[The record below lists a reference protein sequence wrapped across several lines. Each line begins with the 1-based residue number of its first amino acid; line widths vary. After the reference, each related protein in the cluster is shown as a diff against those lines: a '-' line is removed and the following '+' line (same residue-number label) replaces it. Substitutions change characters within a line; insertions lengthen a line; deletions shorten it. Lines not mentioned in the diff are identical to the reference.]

1 MRCGGDRPQPR
12 FTEVSTKAQNVCG
25 SPDHSEW
32 QNCALSAAIPCSA
45 RQAACFPSVALF
57 RGKQWSQVLKRRLCL
72 FAVVFAFPLSRSR
85 VLLLWR
91 RGEGALE
98 GLIEMG
104 SYQKGTGVPALLVE
118 SYSVVSRPFA
128 TPWPIQSVMSDSLR
142 RHRLYSPGNR
152 PGQNTG
158 VGSLSLL
165 QGIFPTQGSNPG
177 LPHCGRILYLL
188 SHQGSPR
195 ILAWVA
201 SPFSSGPRSGTGVS
215 CTASLVDSSP
225 SHTHSPRRL
234 RVRGRGLQCR
244 LAA

>member
-1 MRCGGDRPQPR
+1 MKHLGSGKKVSLGEGLAKGAMGSGRGWRCFWKSLYPCTLGEHWTPR
-12 FTEVSTKAQNVCG
+12 EEIFLIHKVKEKS
-25 SPDHSEW
+25 
-32 QNCALSAAIPCSA
+32 
-45 RQAACFPSVALF
+45 LF
-57 RGKQWSQVLKRRLCL
+57 RNRKTVEGKVL
-72 FAVVFAFPLSRSR
+72 
-85 VLLLWR
+85 
-91 RGEGALE
+91 
-98 GLIEMG
+98 
-104 SYQKGTGVPALLVE
+104 SY
-118 SYSVVSRPFA
+118 
-128 TPWPIQSVMSDSLR
+128 SVMSDSLR

-188 SHQGSPR
+188 SHQVSPR